1 MLYDTSSLI
10 FLSTLSLRRATVCYR
25 DYPAI
30 MEFLSTLS
38 LRRAT
43 ASASASGNWIRIS
56 IHALLA
62 ESDLPLR
69 RQAVRT
75 ELFLSTLSLR
85 RATAPPYNLMIH
97 HGKFLSTLSLRRA
110 TEQSSSYSA
119 YLEISIHALLAE
131 SDLIDEIQ
139 LEFNSLISIHALLAE
154 SDRVNEDRYG
164 QQL

>member
-10 FLSTLSLRRATVCYR
+10 FLSTLSLRRATIFKNSLPGQKKFLSTLSLRRATVCYR

-110 TEQSSSYSA
+110 TYRKRVLAHSEQFLST
-119 YLEISIHALLAE
+119 L
-131 SDLIDEIQ
+131 
-139 LEFNSLISIHALLAE
+139 SLRRATGIIWW
-154 SDRVNEDRYG
+154 DFVGR
-164 QQL
+164 